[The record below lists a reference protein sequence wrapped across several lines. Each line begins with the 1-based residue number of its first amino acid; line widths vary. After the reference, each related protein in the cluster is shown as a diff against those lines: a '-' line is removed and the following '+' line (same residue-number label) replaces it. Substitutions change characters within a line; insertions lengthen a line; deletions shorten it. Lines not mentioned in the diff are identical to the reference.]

1 MDRVL
6 CVEDSQE
13 YQIVIKRALSGI
25 TADFASNLAEARF
38 LLDSPDKTYDMLLLD
53 VSLPDGDGIK
63 FLSEFNLNN
72 KKTRDIP
79 VFIVSSDTNELSKVT
94 AFGLGVDDY
103 ICKPFSPIE
112 LKARVDAK
120 IKKAKDK
127 KIESNNYLVGN
138 VEVDQSKMTLK
149 VRGSLTPVQNITPIE
164 FKIFTLLGQS
174 PGNIMSRAQII
185 DRVWPMN
192 TFITERTV
200 DAHVSHLRKKMAGAD
215 IEIETV
221 FGVGYKLVIK

>member
-1 MDRVL
+1 MDKVL
-6 CVEDSQE
+6 CVEDSKE
-13 YQIVIKRALSGI
+13 YQAVIKNALKGI
-25 TADFASNLAEARF
+25 DADFASNLAEARS
-38 LLDSPDKTYDMLLLD
+38 LLNSPENVYDMLLLD

-72 KKTRDIP
+72 KKMRDIP
-79 VFIVSSDTNELSKVT
+79 VFIVSSDSNELSKVT

-112 LKARVDAK
+112 LKARVEAK
-120 IKKAKDK
+120 MRKAKDK
-127 KIESNNYLVGN
+127 KQESTSFVIGDI
-138 VEVDQSKMTLK
+138 EVDQNKMTLH
-149 VRGSLTPVQNITPIE
+149 VQNTPAPIDGITPIE
-164 FKIFTLLGQS
+164 FKIFTLLGQN
-174 PGNIMSRAQII
+174 PGNILSRAQII

-200 DAHVSHLRKKMAGAD
+200 DAHVSRLRKKIVKSR

-221 FGVGYKLVIK
+221 FGVGYKLIL